1 VDANGV
7 DISANT
13 RFGALRAETLLQ
25 LVCRTERKTPRC
37 RGSPLKIRAS
47 RGAGCCSTRR
57 AHFIPLPDI
66 KRQIDGMAAA
76 KLNVLHW
83 HLTDDQGWRFS
94 SKRYP
99 KLTQLASDGLFY
111 TPEQM
116 REVVR
121 YAAERGIRVVPEID
135 MPGHASAM
143 P

>member
-1 VDANGV
+1 SIPWVTIEDSPRFPWRGLLL
-7 DISANT
+7 DSA
-13 RFGALRAETLLQ
+13 R
-25 LVCRTERKTPRC
+25 
-37 RGSPLKIRAS
+37 
-47 RGAGCCSTRR
+47 
-57 AHFIPLPDI
+57 HFIPLPDI

-83 HLTDDQGWRFS
+83 HLTDDQGWRFT

-116 REVVR
+116 REIVR

-135 MPGHASAM
+135 MPGHASAIAVA
-143 P
+143 